1 MVQLLAEA
9 FWDLPDACS
18 MGVCRHPGFAPQG
31 GPTGPCLEGDPRH
44 KKIIIIIKIKKKK
57 EKEKKKDISHV

>member
-1 MVQLLAEA
+1 
-9 FWDLPDACS
+9 

-31 GPTGPCLEGDPRH
+31 GPTGPYLEGDPRH

-57 EKEKKKDISHV
+57 KKERYQSCVIDKACD

>member
-1 MVQLLAEA
+1 MRVY
-9 FWDLPDACS
+9 
-18 MGVCRHPGFAPQG
+18 RHPGFAPQG

-57 EKEKKKDISHV
+57 MKKERYQSCVIDKACD

>member
-1 MVQLLAEA
+1 
-9 FWDLPDACS
+9 

-31 GPTGPCLEGDPRH
+31 GPTGPYLEGDPRH

-57 EKEKKKDISHV
+57 MKKERYQSCVIDKACD